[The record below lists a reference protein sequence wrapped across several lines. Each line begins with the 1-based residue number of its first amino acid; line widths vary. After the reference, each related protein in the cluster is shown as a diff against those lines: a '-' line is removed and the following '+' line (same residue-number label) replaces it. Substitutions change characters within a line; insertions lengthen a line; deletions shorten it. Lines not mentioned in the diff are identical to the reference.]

1 MVSLKHK
8 ALTVV
13 SFYFQIVDL
22 TTLNNWNNKAKLRL
36 GRKWADL
43 AGAIYRYYM
52 VFDENDTGF
61 DGAYRL
67 SEFLELLK
75 RL

>member
-1 MVSLKHK
+1 M
-8 ALTVV
+8 
-13 SFYFQIVDL
+13 DL
-22 TTLNNWNNKAKLRL
+22 TTLNNWNNKANLRL

-43 AGAIYRYYM
+43 AGAMYRYYM

>member
-1 MVSLKHK
+1 M
-8 ALTVV
+8 
-13 SFYFQIVDL
+13 
-22 TTLNNWNNKAKLRL
+22 NNWNNKAKLRL

-43 AGAIYRYYM
+43 AGAMYRYCM

>member
-1 MVSLKHK
+1 MVQKDYAFPLQR
-8 ALTVV
+8 T
-13 SFYFQIVDL
+13 DM

-36 GRKWADL
+36 GCKWADL
-43 AGAIYRYYM
+43 AGAMYRYYM

-75 RL
+75 KL

>member
-1 MVSLKHK
+1 MVQKDYAFPLQR
-8 ALTVV
+8 T
-13 SFYFQIVDL
+13 DM
-22 TTLNNWNNKAKLRL
+22 TTLNNWNNKAKLCL

-43 AGAIYRYYM
+43 AGAMYRYYM